1 MLIAHFNFAR
11 FFTEFILFFL
21 FPSIFLFLFVIA
33 LFLFILDIINIDH
46 IPNNKH
52 DSETQCNSSVGP
64 KPVPEIQCSNDF
76 FVQAF
81 GRIFV
86 GKQKTDD
93 PCNNEEKIDFPDVLS
108 VDLFGFFNQ
117 IQRLYQIGLLALD
130 SSVCLS
136 QKFLKFMKFIISLWD
151 IRRVG

>member
-1 MLIAHFNFAR
+1 MLIL
-11 FFTEFILFFL
+11 ILLDFL
-21 FPSIFLFLFVIA
+21 LN
-33 LFLFILDIINIDH
+33 LFIFSISQHLPLPLRHRFISLHLRHHHINH
-46 IPNNKH
+46 FPNNKH
-52 DSETQCNSSVGP
+52 DSQIRCNSSVGP
-64 KPVPEIQCSNDF
+64 KPVPGIHGSNDF

-86 GKQKTDD
+86 GKQNTDD

-108 VDLFGFFNQ
+108 VGLFGFFNQ

-136 QKFLKFMKFIISLWD
+136 QKFLKFMKFIISL
-151 IRRVG
+151 